1 MKCLAAGF
9 FSALILGACA
19 ETASY
24 TGTGTFTDRGAKDA
38 NRYEIN
44 FGNLSGERVN
54 LFTVS
59 NSPTERFVFGLRS
72 NTSLTQSELDNTVV
86 SIEITDVKG
95 VSMVKRSEPLARWVR
110 SSTSNDESRA
120 FFYLRDPRGTYVDLQ
135 KSETYA
141 VKVLV
146 SGAAKSPEQL
156 EFVAM
161 GGGWK

>member
-54 LFTVS
+54 LFTVWKLKGS
-59 NSPTERFVFGLRS
+59 GSIFGSPT
-72 NTSLTQSELDNTVV
+72 
-86 SIEITDVKG
+86 
-95 VSMVKRSEPLARWVR
+95 
-110 SSTSNDESRA
+110 
-120 FFYLRDPRGTYVDLQ
+120 
-135 KSETYA
+135 
-141 VKVLV
+141 
-146 SGAAKSPEQL
+146 
-156 EFVAM
+156 
-161 GGGWK
+161 